1 MRLRR
6 IAVALGTLT
15 AASVLAHAER
25 VAAKRMVMD
34 PADIAPPGFQL
45 TGRALGGATAPAA
58 LDVAA
63 AAHLAGSAIATV
75 GADQALVIDADSGD
89 LVLVD
94 GAGKPKA
101 RLAIGATAD
110 QLVYDAT
117 ARRAYVAARGSDE
130 IVAVDVGAKLTVARR
145 WATPTEPYGV
155 ALTPDRATLLV
166 TTVAARTLAA
176 YDVAT
181 GAERW
186 RRALAPEPRGVAI
199 SPDGS
204 TAIVTSLT
212 TGSVERIELATPQ
225 AGASVSLAPTAAA
238 QFGGAA
244 AVFGQLGGDS
254 EAGRSHARNAFAAR
268 FVGHDLAL
276 VAHQTSTP
284 LQDARFGENRG
295 SYGGGFEPPIK
306 HAVTFI
312 ATDRRA
318 SRTVSA
324 QIADHQPKAI
334 AWDPT
339 RDRAFIVGYGSDSL
353 LVLGAASQVGVKL
366 DRTVA
371 IADRESCGPEG
382 VAVGADGTAWVFCAV
397 SRKVVRVTMDDAGGA
412 TPQIAAEAVAPTR
425 MSKQAHEGFDLF
437 RKGNDGRISSRG
449 AMACSSCHPE
459 AGSDGLSWRIETHEL
474 QTPFLAG
481 RVMGTHP
488 YKWDGG
494 DRDLAISLTSTM
506 RRLGGGGLTPG
517 QTKSLAA
524 YLEALPKPRVPA
536 RAPAAVAR
544 GKALFESDEV
554 GCTTCHGGKLYT
566 DNATHE
572 LGGTLA
578 QSDTP
583 SLVGLARSAPYYHD
597 GSAATLEALLAERAA
612 VHGMAGTVA
621 LTAAQRQDLIAYLET
636 L

>member
-34 PADIAPPGFQL
+34 PADMAPPGFQL
-45 TGRALGGATAPAA
+45 TGRALGGATPPTGI
-58 LDVAA
+58 DVAA

-94 GAGKPKA
+94 GAGKAKA
-101 RLAIGATAD
+101 RLAIGATAS
-110 QLVYDAT
+110 QLVFDAT

-145 WATPTEPYGV
+145 WATPTEPFGV

-199 SPDGS
+199 APDGS

-225 AGASVSLAPTAAA
+225 AGASVSLAPTVASAAPI
-238 QFGGAA
+238 
-244 AVFGQLGGDS
+244 VFGQLAGPS

-306 HAVTFI
+306 HEVTFI

-324 QIADHQPKAI
+324 LIADHQPKAI
-334 AWDPT
+334 AWDPI

-353 LVLGAASQVGVKL
+353 LVLGAASQRGVKL

-371 IADRESCGPEG
+371 ISDRESCGPDG

-397 SRKVVRVTMDDAGGA
+397 SRKVVRVPMDDGA
-412 TPQIAAEAVAPTR
+412 VAPIIAAEAVAPTR

-524 YLEALPKPRVPA
+524 YLETLPRPRVPA
-536 RAPAAVAR
+536 RAPTAVAR

-572 LGGTLA
+572 LGGTLT

-597 GSAATLEALLAERAA
+597 GSAATLDALLAERAA
-612 VHGMAGTVA
+612 VHGMAETVS
-621 LTAAQRQDLIAYLET
+621 LTATQRQDLIAYLET